1 MTDTDLREGLA
12 AVGALLMPLTPDQWD
27 QCGAATRD
35 MLVGMGLDPSDP
47 TVLRSGLAASWTQLS
62 HLLVLGCTFVE
73 PLTLQWAQTEVFR
86 RWVDGELP
94 IPTADVMPGLE

>member
-47 TVLRSGLAASWTQLS
+47 TVLRTGLVVSWAQLS
-62 HLLVLGCTFVE
+62 HLVLTGTGVIQ
-73 PLTLQWAQTEVFR
+73 PVMLQWAQTEVFR
-86 RWVDGELP
+86 RWLDGELP
-94 IPTADVMPGLE
+94 IPTPDVFLE